1 MTNLKSV
8 FPDFPSRDSVIAY
21 LQTTPKLWDCFSKLP
36 EDMREM
42 LIGYFLGQNGLPV
55 TFDPVFQMV
64 FDPEVHPERLEALL
78 SALFRQ
84 TIKIVRVLKREGT
97 MLTERGSFVI
107 MDVLVLLDNGIY
119 ANIEMQKI
127 GYKFPIERSDCYGA
141 DIIMRQYAKLKD
153 KLGNRFHFRH
163 LQKVFCIVLM
173 EQSPAAFKEYPNLYI
188 HHRFMQFD
196 TGIMEGHTGLHEDIF
211 FCLDTF
217 RKNVHNVDKSSSKLD
232 VWLFF
237 LSATDT
243 ESILNLITEFP
254 EFLPIYQEIS
264 EFSLNPE
271 VLLNMLSQELYIMDR
286 NTERLMVNEL
296 QEEVETLKT
305 TLANTITE
313 KDNELAE
320 KDNSLAEKDNALAE
334 KDNIIAELRAQ
345 LAQK

>member
-1 MTNLKSV
+1 MPNPKYV
-8 FPDFPSRDSVIAY
+8 FPGFQTRNDVISY
-21 LQTTPKLWDCFSKLP
+21 LHSSPKLWDCFSQLP
-36 EDMREM
+36 KDIREL

-78 SALFRQ
+78 SALFQ
-84 TIKIVRVLKREGT
+84 QSVKIVCILKREGT

-107 MDVLVLLDNGIY
+107 MDVLVLLNNGVY

-127 GYKFPIERSDCYGA
+127 GYKFPIERNDCYGA
-141 DIIMRQYAKLKD
+141 DIIMRQYVKLKD
-153 KLGNRFHFRH
+153 KLGNSFSFKQ
-163 LQKVFCIVLM
+163 LQKVFCIVVM
-173 EQSPAAFKEYPNLYI
+173 EHSPTAFKEFPNVYV

-196 TGIMEGHTGLHEDIF
+196 TGIMKGHTGLHEDIF
-211 FCLDTF
+211 LCLDTF
-217 RKNVHNVDKSSSKLD
+217 RQNVHNIDKSSNMLD
-232 VWLFF
+232 VWLSF

-243 ESILNLITEFP
+243 ESIMNLITEFP
-254 EFLPIYQEIS
+254 DFLSIYQEIA
-264 EFSLNPE
+264 EFFMNPE
-271 VLLNMLSQELYIMDR
+271 VLMNMLSQELYIMDR

-313 KDNELAE
+313 KDNTIAEKNSQLAE
-320 KDNSLAEKDNALAE
+320 KDNL
-334 KDNIIAELRAQ
+334 IAELRAQ